1 MGIEPVPIKMYGDP
15 DADKKFKKT
24 VSELNFLCFRYS
36 STLNK
41 YRKKPIQRAIRRK
54 TCYASMEILT

>member
-24 VSELNFLCFRYS
+24 VILSEIIRMLFRKE
-36 STLNK
+36 LILMGI
-41 YRKKPIQRAIRRK
+41 RKKICIFI
-54 TCYASMEILT
+54 MENLI

>member
-24 VSELNFLCFRYS
+24 VSVESIILN
-36 STLNK
+36 
-41 YRKKPIQRAIRRK
+41 YRKKLIPMETKRRICFI
-54 TCYASMEILT
+54 TMGNLT